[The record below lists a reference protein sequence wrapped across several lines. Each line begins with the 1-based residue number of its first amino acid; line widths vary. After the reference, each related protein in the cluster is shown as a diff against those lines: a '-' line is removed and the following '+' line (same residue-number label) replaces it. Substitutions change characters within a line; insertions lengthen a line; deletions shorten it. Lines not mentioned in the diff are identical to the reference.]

1 MKSHD
6 NHPRLK
12 LIFASLLLGFGV
24 AATAAF
30 ADDWSEANDKLRRA
44 QEELNKDT
52 RQYNEARIN
61 GSRKGMENEAREI
74 QKDRAEIARRRADL
88 DSMRQ
93 TYGYDRGNGWYDR
106 RPWGRYGDRDWDGP
120 GRNGRGW
127 AWGHH
132 KNDRDDWWHRDSNH
146 QERQDAWRE
155 LRNDQY
161 EHLKDHRE
169 LQDAWR
175 RGDRRG
181 VENER
186 REIQKDHREIQSDRD
201 RLNGI
206 YRR

>member
-6 NHPRLK
+6 NRSRLK
-12 LIFASLLLGFGV
+12 LILASLCLGLGV
-24 AATAAF
+24 TATAAF

-52 RQYNEARIN
+52 RQYNEARAN

-74 QKDRAEIARRRADL
+74 QKDREEIARRRADVN
-88 DSMRQ
+88 SMRQ
-93 TYGYDRGNGWYDR
+93 TYGIDRGYGRYD
-106 RPWGRYGDRDWDGP
+106 PWGRYDDRGWDGP

-132 KNDRDDWWHRDSNH
+132 KNDRDDWWHRDSDH

-155 LRNDQY
+155 LRNDQR
-161 EHLKDHRE
+161 ELQKDHQE

-186 REIQKDHREIQSDRD
+186 REIHQDHREIQSDRN
-201 RLNGI
+201 RLGDI
-206 YRR
+206 YGR

>member
-6 NHPRLK
+6 NRSRPK
-12 LIFASLLLGFGV
+12 LMLASLCLGLGM
-24 AATAAF
+24 AATTAF

-52 RQYNEARIN
+52 RQYNEARAN
-61 GSRKGMENEAREI
+61 GSQKGMENEGREI
-74 QKDRAEIARRRADL
+74 QKDREEIARRRADVN
-88 DSMRQ
+88 SMRQ
-93 TYGYDRGNGWYDR
+93 TYGIDRGYGRYY
-106 RPWGRYGDRDWDGP
+106 PWGRYEDRDWDGP

-132 KNDRDDWWHRDSNH
+132 RNDRDDWWYRDSSDH
-146 QERQDAWRE
+146 QERRDAWRE
-155 LRNDQY
+155 LHNDQR
-161 EHLKDHRE
+161 ELQKDHQE

-206 YRR
+206 YGR